1 MDHGKIVQVDTPAR
15 IYEAPANVYVADF
28 IGDVNV
34 IEGIATRTGDDRCS
48 IRFAEVAAPITAE
61 CTVALTDGAQVT
73 YAIRPEKIN
82 VTADKPADRV
92 NAVEGQIIDIG
103 YLGNISTYHVELPGG
118 QMIKAAMTNST
129 RLDRRDFTWDDHVWL
144 SWRETAGV
152 VLTE

>member
-1 MDHGKIVQVDTPAR
+1 
-15 IYEAPANVYVADF
+15 
-28 IGDVNV
+28 
-34 IEGIATRTGDDRCS
+34 
-48 IRFAEVAAPITAE
+48 
-61 CTVALTDGAQVT
+61 
-73 YAIRPEKIN
+73 